1 MQGLDKSGQ
10 MGALLDAL
18 AEFMR
23 EGEGL
28 GMVEERGFEEKITHA
43 KEQGILQV
51 VLVGE
56 FSCGKTSIAAAWL
69 GDLEQAKKM
78 KIAHEESTDEV
89 KTYPVKGGIVLVDT
103 PGLFGFKEKYG
114 ANGVQKYKDITKKYV
129 SEAHLV
135 LYVMN
140 PSNPIKESQHEELR
154 WLFQELDLLPRSVF
168 VLSKFDEVVNLKN
181 EEGYKRTLEIKKET
195 VCKELQ
201 GIISLEQ
208 AQKLDIVAVA
218 ANPYDEGIDHW
229 LKHPE
234 EFGQLSRIGLLQQAT
249 EAKIKANGA
258 QHLALESVKST
269 MIALLHPPLKK
280 GRAALEA
287 VRQEMETLD
296 EKRRG
301 MSLEF
306 EHLKET
312 IDNAETSLE
321 AFCKQHFERLLEA
334 LSQTDLH
341 NIKDFIERWIGEEG
355 EVLRHVLEERFKLEE
370 DELRLEFAEIGNKWK
385 EEGMGGAYHFQ
396 YQKSDFEEF
405 LSTLKNLFGSAA
417 FAGLLTSL
425 SKTLMGILG
434 KAGSVIKW
442 GSGILAIITAFL
454 EVADLVMQ
462 EKAKKELE
470 KFKKDLKKKLE
481 VLQKEVLALIKKHH
495 AQVLQACQASQDTD
509 LTKLEQ
515 EIQDRQARKETL
527 ENWLNKGV
535 AIEAQIGPKPTQ
547 AKG

>member
-28 GMVEERGFEEKITHA
+28 GMVEERGFEEKIAHA

-89 KTYPVKGGIVLVDT
+89 KTYAVKGGIVLVDT

-114 ANGVQKYKDITKKYV
+114 ADGVQKYKDITHKYV

-135 LYVMN
+135 LYVMD

-201 GIISLEQ
+201 RIISLEQ

-258 QHLALESVKST
+258 QRLALESVKST

-287 VRQEMETLD
+287 VCQEIETLD
-296 EKRRG
+296 EKCRG

-312 IDNAETSLE
+312 IDNAKTSLE

-355 EVLRHVLEERFKLEE
+355 EVLRRVLEERFKLEE

-385 EEGMGGAYHFQ
+385 EEGMGGAYGFH
-396 YQKSDFEEF
+396 YQESKFEEF
-405 LSTLKNLFGSAA
+405 LSMLKKLFESAT
-417 FAGLLTSL
+417 FAAVLTSFVEAL
-425 SKTLMGILG
+425 GGILG
-434 KAGSVIKW
+434 KAASFIK
-442 GSGILAIITAFL
+442 GTTILAALTLLL
-454 EVADLVMQ
+454 ELIDLMMRA
-462 EKAKKELE
+462 KAEAELEEFKKEL
-470 KFKKDLKKKLE
+470 KAKLE
-481 VLQKEVLALIKKHH
+481 TLQEDILALIRKHH

-509 LTKLEQ
+509 LEKLKQRIQ
-515 EIQDRQARKETL
+515 ECQDYKETL
-527 ENWLNKGV
+527 ESWLKKGTD
-535 AIEAQIGPKPTQ
+535 IEAHIRP
-547 AKG
+547 